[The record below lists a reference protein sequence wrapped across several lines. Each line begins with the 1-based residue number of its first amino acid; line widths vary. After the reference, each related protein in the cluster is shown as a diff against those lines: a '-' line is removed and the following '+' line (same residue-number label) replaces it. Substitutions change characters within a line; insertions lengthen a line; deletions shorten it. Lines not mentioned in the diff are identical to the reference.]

1 MEVTK
6 EIAIKVRDTV
16 DAGLVRGKGKPI
28 PGSMCVEAA
37 VCFAMGLPHSDEP
50 SCVSPA
56 IRALKIRLN
65 DSDWSSDSARAKGMR
80 RLALVQ
86 LGSAG
91 AVDDNDFARRI
102 AEMTIR
108 KIVPIALRAAAVLHT
123 VAEHKTALE
132 VSANLCELEGS
143 ESAARSAARSAW
155 SAARS
160 AESAADAAES
170 AESAA
175 IDTVLSDFAENV
187 VQVLIEMKAPGCQ
200 WLDLV
205 PINP

>member
-143 ESAARSAARSAW
+143 ESAARSAARSAE
-155 SAARS
+155 S
-160 AESAADAAES
+160 AESAAW
-170 AESAA
+170 SAA